1 MADGKLR
8 LAANAAVKFLLGLL
22 LMTLLLFLPAG
33 TVDYAGGWLL
43 MLLLFVPMLIL
54 GVAVFIFSPQ
64 LLARRLKEKEERSTQ
79 KGVVALSGVIFIVG
93 FVLAGLD
100 YRFSWSLFP
109 DAIRIAASLLFLLSY
124 GLYAEVLRE
133 NEWLSRTIEVCE
145 GQTVV
150 SSGLYGVVRHPMY
163 FATII
168 LFLSMPLVLGS
179 WYSFLFFLLYVPA
192 IVVRIKD
199 EERQLIA
206 KLAGYKEYCLKVRWR
221 LIPFVW

>member
-8 LAANAAVKFLLGLL
+8 LAANAAVKFLLGIL

-43 MLLLFVPMLIL
+43 LLLLFVPMLIL
-54 GVAVFIFSPQ
+54 GVTVFIFSPQ

-206 KLAGYKEYCLKVRWR
+206 KLAGYKEYCQKVRWR

>member
-1 MADGKLR
+1 MTVGKWA
-8 LAANAAVKFLLGLL
+8 LATNATVKFLLGFL
-22 LMTLLLFLPAG
+22 LMALLLFLPAG
-33 TVDYAGGWLL
+33 AVDYVGGWLL
-43 MLLLFVPMLIL
+43 LLLLFVPMLI
-54 GVAVFIFSPQ
+54 GGIVVFIFSPQ
-64 LLARRLKEKEERSTQ
+64 LLARRLKEKEEHSTQ
-79 KGVVALSGVIFIVG
+79 RGVVALSGVIFIVG

-100 YRFSWSLFP
+100 YRFLWSEFP
-109 DAIRIAASLLFLLSY
+109 DAFRIAASLLFLFSY

-168 LFLSMPLVLGS
+168 LFLSMPLILGS
-179 WYSFLFFLLYVPA
+179 WYSFLFFLLYIPA

-199 EERQLIA
+199 EEKQLIA
-206 KLAGYKEYCLKVRWR
+206 ELTGYKEYCRKVRWR
-221 LIPFVW
+221 LIPYLW